1 MTRINVIPP
10 RELVDKHLLAE
21 YRELPRVFGLIEK
34 WQDRGC
40 PETGVTRYT
49 MGKGHVKFFYNKAV
63 WLAMRFDQLV
73 AEMQHR
79 DFKPPVH
86 QSVAQSQ
93 GYWLDWPAG
102 QYLGS
107 DPQRPGD
114 QPRSNQRKTGQNSLR
129 RLKASL
135 ATKSFLPDGTPTQT
149 VDFAV

>member
-40 PETGVTRYT
+40 PDTGVTSYT

-73 AEMQHR
+73 SEMQRR
-79 DFKPPVH
+79 DFKP
-86 QSVAQSQ
+86 QYTSQ
-93 GYWLDWPAG
+93 WDRVKAIG
-102 QYLGS
+102 QQDNIWAPSYRDRATNLARINERLG
-107 DPQRPGD
+107 
-114 QPRSNQRKTGQNSLR
+114 KI
-129 RLKASL
+129 A
-135 ATKSFLPDGTPTQT
+135 
-149 VDFAV
+149 